1 MSCLGVVSFRILL
14 SLPRPYQKI
23 SVKKKYPAQIKQFGE
38 KIKELR
44 AEYGLTQVELGKN
57 SGVDTRTI
65 QRIESGEFAVGL
77 HIVFALAKA
86 FKMKPYEL
94 LLHIDITEKKNK

>member
-1 MSCLGVVSFRILL
+1 M
-14 SLPRPYQKI
+14 
-23 SVKKKYPAQIKQFGE
+23 KKKYPAQIKQFGE
-38 KIKELR
+38 KVKELR
-44 AEYGLTQVELGKN
+44 IESGLTQVELGKS

-65 QRIESGEFAVGL
+65 QRIEGGEFAVGL